1 MRVIAIG
8 TEYTGKTTLVQA
20 IQKWGMERGI
30 RHHMDDH
37 FSVPDQQTLTNPA
50 DQKAMAEL
58 PSPIKERFQ
67 RFQIAYHVRLVH
79 NYQHVLLTGF
89 HIEEMVY
96 GQRYYYPDLARPVEN
111 PQAWEKDMPKD
122 IILVH
127 LTASPEVI
135 KQRMKD
141 DPHDFPLVP
150 ESDIEEVQEAFQ
162 EEFRKSFFKQKF
174 QIDTSDLNADTL
186 LQAFLDQ
193 SFPYLTAA
201 DHAIRLARP

>member
-1 MRVIAIG
+1 MRVIVIG

-20 IQKWGMERGI
+20 IQKWGMDLGI

-37 FSVPDQQTLTNPA
+37 FSIPDQQTLKNPA
-50 DQKAMAEL
+50 DQKAMTEL
-58 PSPIKERFQ
+58 PTGIKERFQ

-79 NYQHVLLTGF
+79 KYQHVLLTGF

-111 PQAWEKDMPKD
+111 PQAWEKDMPSD
-122 IILVH
+122 MILVL

-141 DPHDFPLVP
+141 APHDYPIVP
-150 ESDIEEVQEAFQ
+150 ESDIEEVQAAFR
-162 EEFRKSFFKQKF
+162 EEFRNSFFKQKF
-174 QIDTSDLNADTL
+174 EIDTSTLTPYTL
-186 LQAFLDQ
+186 LQSFLAQ
-193 SFPYLTAA
+193 SFPHLSAA
-201 DHAIRLARP
+201 DHAIRMTVR

>member
-1 MRVIAIG
+1 MRVIVIG

-37 FSVPDQQTLTNPA
+37 FSVPDQQTLTDPA

-135 KQRMKD
+135 KQRMKRRS
-141 DPHDFPLVP
+141 PRFSPCAP
-150 ESDIEEVQEAFQ
+150 SRISKR
-162 EEFRKSFFKQKF
+162 FRRHSMKNFASPFSNRNFRSIHQ
-174 QIDTSDLNADTL
+174 T
-186 LQAFLDQ
+186 
-193 SFPYLTAA
+193 
-201 DHAIRLARP
+201 